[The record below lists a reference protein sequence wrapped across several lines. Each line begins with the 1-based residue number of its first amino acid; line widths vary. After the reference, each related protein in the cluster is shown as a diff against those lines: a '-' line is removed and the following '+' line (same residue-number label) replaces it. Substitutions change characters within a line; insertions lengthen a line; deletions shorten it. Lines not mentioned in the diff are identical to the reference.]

1 MAKDIRWPS
10 LAQLSEEF
18 CKWHDD
24 PRQRALREEMKRW
37 ADSPHVRALADEL
50 RRLAERWRRLQE
62 LSEQDAP
69 PPQPKTRRRRG
80 RGSSLTTA
88 EIARLR
94 AAYRAMK
101 PGRKRASIYNE
112 LRRQLGRQ
120 VSDRTL
126 QRHVIRPMSR

>member
-1 MAKDIRWPS
+1 MAKDIRRPS
-10 LAQLSEEF
+10 LAQLREGLR
-18 CKWHDD
+18 KWHDD

-50 RRLAERWRRLQE
+50 RRLAEQRR
-62 LSEQDAP
+62 SEQDAP
-69 PPQPKTRRRRG
+69 PPPPPKARDRRG
-80 RGSSLTTA
+80 RASALTTA

-101 PGRKRASIYNE
+101 SGRKRASIYNE

-126 QRHVIRPMSR
+126 WEHVVRASSK